1 MRIFVTGATGWIG
14 SAVVPE
20 LLAAGH
26 EVVGLA
32 RSDASA
38 AALVERG
45 AGVQRGDLDDLD
57 SLRAG
62 AEAADG
68 VIHLGYNHDFSR
80 MEAAARTDHAA
91 LAAMGEVLAGTGGP
105 LVFATGVV
113 GLASGRVATE
123 DDRPDPASH
132 PRSGNAAAALA
143 LAGRGVRPVA
153 VRFAPSVHGPGDPGF
168 VAVLVAIARDK
179 GVAAYVEGGSSR
191 WPAVH
196 VLDAARL

>member
-38 AALVERG
+38 AALAERG

-62 AEAADG
+62 AAAADG
-68 VIHLGYNHDFSR
+68 VVHLGYNHDFSR
-80 MEAAARTDHAA
+80 MADAARTDLAA
-91 LAAMGEVLAGTGGP
+91 LTALGEVLAGTGGP
-105 LVFATGVV
+105 LVFASGVV
-113 GLASGRVATE
+113 GLAADRPGTE
-123 DDRPDPASH
+123 DDRPDPAMH
-132 PRSGNAAAALA
+132 PRVANAAAALA
-143 LAGRGVRPVA
+143 FAERGVRPVA
-153 VRFAPSVHGPGDPGF
+153 VRFAPTVHGPGDPGF
-168 VAVLVAIARDK
+168 TAVLVGIAR
-179 GVAAYVEGGSSR
+179 E
-191 WPAVH
+191 
-196 VLDAARL
+196 